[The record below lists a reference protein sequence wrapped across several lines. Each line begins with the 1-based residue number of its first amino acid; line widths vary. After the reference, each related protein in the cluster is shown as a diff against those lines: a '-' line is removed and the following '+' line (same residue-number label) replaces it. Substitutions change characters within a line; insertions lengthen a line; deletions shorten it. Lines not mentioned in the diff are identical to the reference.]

1 MLASKVDIPPQPSE
15 DLHSIAPSAVWD
27 QLVEPYQPF
36 LNEVGDA
43 LLRQVNTFEPEIAE
57 HATYVISNPGKRLRP
72 LLVGLAGG
80 ADQGFSESL
89 VDVAVIIEMVHLATL
104 VHDDILD
111 AAEIRRS
118 RPTLASRLGNDVT
131 VLLGDCLFAHALRLA
146 ASFPTTKVCE
156 AVAQATKRVCSGEI
170 LQTLNQTKKPSR
182 PEYLRVIEMKT
193 AELFGLSCELGARY
207 GTPLSDFSETV
218 REYGLALGTA
228 YQIYDDCLDIFGTEE
243 ATGKSL
249 GTDLVK
255 EKHTL
260 PILILLEESDEAEKN
275 QIISKLNQW
284 DRCHINWL
292 MTLMNRQQV
301 LEKSRDV
308 VHTILGQSRS
318 CLDAMER
325 SQSVAALYKLSEFLE
340 LKVDEMA
347 LRMNPNTDSD

>member
-15 DLHSIAPSAVWD
+15 DRESIAPNKAWD
-27 QLVEPYQPF
+27 QLVSPYQEF
-36 LNEVGDA
+36 LDA
-43 LLRQVNTFEPEIAE
+43 VSRELLVQVETFEPEIAE

-80 ADQGFSESL
+80 AHLGFEKPL
-89 VDVAVIIEMVHLATL
+89 IDVAVVIEMVHLATL

-111 AAEIRRS
+111 AAEIRRN
-118 RPTLASRLGNDVT
+118 RPTLATKLGSDVT

-146 ASFPTTKVCE
+146 ASFPTTKVCH
-156 AVAQATKRVCSGEI
+156 AVAEATKRVCSGEI
-170 LQTLNQTKKPSR
+170 LQTLNQTKNPSR
-182 PEYLRVIEMKT
+182 PAYLRIIEMKT
-193 AELFGLSCELGARY
+193 AELFGLACKLGALY
-207 GTPLSDFSETV
+207 GTPHNDHSEEL
-218 REYGLALGTA
+218 RKYGLALGTA

-243 ATGKSL
+243 VSGKSL

-260 PILILLEESDEAEKN
+260 PILILLEESSETEKN

-284 DRCHINWL
+284 DRCHTNWL
-292 MTLMNRQQV
+292 MTLLTRQQV
-301 LEKSRDV
+301 LQKSRDV
-308 VHTILGQSRS
+308 VCTILSDAQA

-325 SQSVAALYKLSEFLE
+325 SQSVAALYKLSDFLE

-347 LRMNPNTDSD
+347 LTLAPRKKPD